1 MPCIAL
7 HAFPFLEALKSRV
20 DGAVDSLIWWRGNQ
34 GRSVGL
40 GDPKGTFSLKPLSD
54 SVILWLEQVTGL
66 D

>member
-1 MPCIAL
+1 M
-7 HAFPFLEALKSRV
+7 